1 MSQSPIELKGSSFTL
16 SVLHLHSEEPKLIKK
31 ALQDKVSQAPDFL
44 KNAPVVINIADL
56 TTNADLYSIHKA
68 IISVGLRVVG
78 ISGCTDPLLRKKVND
93 AGLPVLNEGKSQKAV
108 DTQPK
113 AVHTPFEVATP
124 AEPEFNYRKTRII
137 NAPVRSGQRIYAP
150 NSDLIVTSNVS
161 AGAELLA
168 DGNIHIYGI
177 MRGRALAGASGDTES
192 QIFCVHLQAELVSIA
207 GEYWLSDQIPS
218 EFLGKAAKLCLVDNR
233 LNIENLI

>member
-93 AGLPVLNEGKSQKAV
+93 AGLPVLNEGKAKK
-108 DTQPK
+108 P
-113 AVHTPFEVATP
+113 
-124 AEPEFNYRKTRII
+124 
-137 NAPVRSGQRIYAP
+137 
-150 NSDLIVTSNVS
+150 LILN
-161 AGAELLA
+161 LRLF
-168 DGNIHIYGI
+168 IH
-177 MRGRALAGASGDTES
+177 
-192 QIFCVHLQAELVSIA
+192 
-207 GEYWLSDQIPS
+207 
-218 EFLGKAAKLCLVDNR
+218 R
-233 LNIENLI
+233 LR